1 MLRSIPTVTRQFI
14 LVCYDVDTVSEGGKR
29 RLRRVAKI
37 CESYGQRVQFS
48 VFECQVTPNDFERL
62 VKKLVDIIDLEADSL
77 RIYVLRGRREEIVK
91 VYGQDGRVDFEG
103 PLVF

>member
-1 MLRSIPTVTRQFI
+1 VTRQFI

-29 RLRRVAKI
+29 RLRRVAKV

-48 VFECQVTPNDFERL
+48 VFECHVTPNDYERL
-62 VKKLVDIIDLEADSL
+62 IKKLLDIIDVNADSL
-77 RIYVLRGRREEIVK
+77 RIYILRGRREDIVK

-103 PLVF
+103 PLVL